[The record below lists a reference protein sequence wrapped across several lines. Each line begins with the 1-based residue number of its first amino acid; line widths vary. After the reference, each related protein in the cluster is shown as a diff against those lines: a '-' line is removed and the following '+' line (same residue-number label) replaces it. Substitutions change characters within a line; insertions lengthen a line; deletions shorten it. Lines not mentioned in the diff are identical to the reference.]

1 MNPFRTLADCFTLRW
16 RFLHWTADDVRRHQW
31 REIEKLLRLVQS
43 RSPFYRD
50 LYAGRCVQSLE
61 DFAGL
66 PTIDKRTMM
75 EHFDALNTA
84 GLKLDAVSLY
94 AVRKESSRDFLGYY
108 ENEYVVGLS
117 SGTSG
122 ARGIYV
128 TPRALT
134 ERLPGV
140 FLARSGIPLRL
151 LPFRILFLLR
161 VFSQGFDDIRSP
173 FVSLTYMSTMADVG
187 EIVRRMNDVRTN
199 ILMAPPSS
207 LRILAPAARAIR
219 EAPRLIV
226 SYAEVLDAES
236 KAKLEATFGCPVIEI
251 YQASEG
257 QIGSA
262 CRHGTLHIN
271 EDLVYVELLDAAG
284 AVVDRPGKVA
294 RRMLVTNLVSTVQPI
309 IRYEMNDLIELGEP
323 CPCGSQFRTI
333 AKVIG
338 RHDDVFE
345 FRTADGTLRPVFPD
359 VISRWIITASD
370 GLREFRAVQNANG
383 DIDILIEPEA
393 SANPEAVRQAVEV
406 RVQSELAALGIRS
419 AVRVRCGVVPLPPDR
434 AKLCRFA
441 RHGTR
446 EDAQRGRAE

>member
-1 MNPFRTLADCFTLRW
+1 MNPFRTLADYSTLRR
-16 RFLHWTADDVRRHQW
+16 RFRRWTAEDIRRHQW
-31 REIEKLLRLVQS
+31 REVQKLLRHARS

-50 LYAGRCVQSLE
+50 LYAGRDVLSLR
-61 DFAGL
+61 DFASL
-66 PTIDKRTMM
+66 PTIDKQTMM
-75 EHFDALNTA
+75 EHFDTLNTA
-84 GLKLDAVSLY
+84 GLELKALTEY
-94 AVRKESSRDFLGYY
+94 AVQKELDRDYLGYY

-173 FVSLTYMSTMADVG
+173 LVSLTYMSTMTKVD
-187 EIVRRMNDVRTN
+187 EIVRRMNDERTN
-199 ILMAPPSS
+199 ILMAPPSFI
-207 LRILAPAARAIR
+207 RTLAPSADAIR
-219 EAPRLIV
+219 ETPRLIV
-226 SYAEVLDAES
+226 SYAEVLEAES
-236 KAKLEATFGCPVIEI
+236 KAKLEAAFGSPVIEI

-262 CRHGTLHIN
+262 CKCGTLHIN
-271 EDLVYVELLDAAG
+271 EDLVYVELLDEAG
-284 AVVDRPGKVA
+284 AVVDRPGVVA
-294 RRMLVTNLVSTVQPI
+294 RRMLVTNLVNTVQPI

-323 CPCGSQFRTI
+323 CPCGSKFRTI
-333 AKVIG
+333 AKVLG
-338 RHDDVFE
+338 RQDDVFE

-370 GLREFRAVQNANG
+370 ALREFRATQNPDGNV
-383 DIDILIEPEA
+383 DILIEPESGA
-393 SANPEAVRQAVEV
+393 DAEAVRQAVET
-406 RVQSELAALGIRS
+406 RISSELAAFGIRN
-419 AVRVRCGVVPLPPDR
+419 AVRVHCGPIALPPAR
-434 AKLCRFA
+434 AKLR
-441 RHGTR
+441 RLVR
-446 EDAQRGRAE
+446 ERPQKQA